1 MIFCRVVIHGAQMV
15 LLVAVLVSEVIIQQH
30 QLLQRSSFGGSAAA
44 AAAAMANGDHKYQP
58 LANGDADMEQGGHGR
73 SSSRPKASSRAHR
86 LW

>member
-1 MIFCRVVIHGAQMV
+1 MGVQMV

-44 AAAAMANGDHKYQP
+44 AAVSVGDHKYQP
-58 LANGDADMEQGGHGR
+58 LAAGDADMEQGGHGR
-73 SSSRPKASSRAHR
+73 SGSRHKASSRAHR